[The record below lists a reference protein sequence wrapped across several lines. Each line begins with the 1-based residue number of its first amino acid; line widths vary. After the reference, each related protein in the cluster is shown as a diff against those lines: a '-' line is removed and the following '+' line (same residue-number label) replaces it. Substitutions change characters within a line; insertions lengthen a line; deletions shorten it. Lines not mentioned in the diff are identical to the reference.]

1 MMARYRGL
9 FVASVFLTATLPRGF
24 SQSPQSPESSVTMRR
39 AVARSC
45 ELLQK
50 AQLEIHEGYVALR
63 ADDVGG
69 EIYSPELG
77 KEDLVEYS
85 AATPAQAV
93 KLTEKSGFHVKPIS
107 SAEGS
112 DLPKVV
118 GSENSATCPTVEKAL
133 QIAEQDRI
141 DRRHQVQSKKY
152 KAGKGVSPPEAL
164 ESGQQTPVGGASL
177 QQTPPKPTDSHA
189 ATEQSV
195 VSAVVAANGDVE
207 DIRVLNASSP
217 EVARQAAQEAATWK
231 FKPGRKNGLPVPVV
245 ITVEVDTHYH

>member
-1 MMARYRGL
+1 MARYCRL
-9 FVASVFLTATLPRGF
+9 FAATALLSVTLPRGF
-24 SQSPQSPESSVTMRR
+24 SESPQGPGYSVRLRR

-50 AQLEIHEGYVALR
+50 AQLEINEDYAALR
-63 ADDVGG
+63 VDDVEG

-85 AATPAQAV
+85 AATPGQAV
-93 KLTEKSGFHVKPIS
+93 KLAEKSGFHVKPIS
-107 SAEGS
+107 SAEGR

-133 QIAEQDRI
+133 QVAEQDRI
-141 DRRHQVQSKKY
+141 DRRYQVQSKKY
-152 KAGKGVSPPEAL
+152 KAGKGVSSPEAV
-164 ESGQQTPVGGASL
+164 ESVQKTSAGGASL
-177 QQTPPKPTDSHA
+177 QQTPAKPTDGHA